1 MSSNIANGISKGTL
15 TLRKSVF
22 SDKGFELEQRLTP
35 HSVIIG
41 LSEEELIDLYN
52 ILGEFIKNI

>member
-1 MSSNIANGISKGTL
+1 MSSKIANDISKGTL

-22 SDKGFELEQRLTP
+22 SDKRFELEQRLTP

-52 ILGEFIKNI
+52 ILGEFIKYI